1 MSRIERKVFSVTKV
15 TRFIRSMLKS
25 EYVLNHISIAGELSN
40 VNYHLASG
48 HIYFTLKDDTCAMK
62 CMMFA
67 SDRSKGLS
75 FQMEDGQSVIV
86 TGRVDVFERDGVY
99 QLYAARVELAG
110 AGEWNERF
118 ERLKQKLNEE
128 GLFDFE
134 HKKPIPRYAGRIGIV
149 TAEGGKALHDIAST
163 ARRRNPYVKLYLYP
177 AKVQGEGAALTIAEG
192 IRTLDR
198 MGLDVIIVG
207 RGGGSIE
214 DLWAFN
220 EEVVAYAIYEANTP
234 IISGTGHE
242 PDTTIADYVA
252 DKRAATPTGA
262 AELAVFEWDSFEDML
277 FQRRN
282 QLNRLLKQK
291 TTLIRERI
299 RRMSEAL
306 EHNSPENQLQEKRQI
321 LARQS
326 EELLSLIRWQ
336 LEGVA
341 EQCSNREQALQ
352 MLLQQKLMNRKHR
365 LEIQMAK
372 LHGLSPTAKLINGF
386 GYLSKDGGSIKDI
399 TKLAKGDVVTI
410 TVQQGQRDAKLL

>member
-1 MSRIERKVFSVTKV
+1 MSRLERKVFSVTRV

-25 EYVLNHISIAGELSN
+25 EYALNHISIAGELSN

-48 HIYFTLKDDTCAMK
+48 HIYFTLKDDKCAMK

-67 SDRSKGLS
+67 SDRSQGLS

-86 TGRVDVFERDGVY
+86 TGRIDVFERDGIY
-99 QLYAARVELAG
+99 QLYANRVELAG

-134 HKKPIPRYAGRIGIV
+134 HKKPIPRYARQIGIV
-149 TAEGGKALHDIAST
+149 TAEGGKALHDIVST
-163 ARRRNPYVKLYLYP
+163 ARRRNPYVRLYLYP
-177 AKVQGEGAALTIAEG
+177 AKVQGEGAAATIAAG
-192 IRTLDR
+192 IRALDR

-220 EEVVAYAIYEANTP
+220 EEIVAHAIYEAETP

-242 PDTTIADYVA
+242 PDITIADYVA

-262 AELAVFEWDSFEDML
+262 AELAVFEWDSFEQL
-277 FQRRN
+277 LCSRQN
-282 QLNRLLKQK
+282 QLNRLLRQK
-291 TTLIRERI
+291 TALMRERLH
-299 RRMSEAL
+299 RMSVAM
-306 EHNSPENQLQEKRQI
+306 EHNHPVNQLQERRQI
-321 LARQS
+321 LAGQAQ
-326 EELLSLIRWQ
+326 ELLSLIRRRLQ
-336 LEGVA
+336 GVS
-341 EQCSNREQALQ
+341 EQCENQEQALNL
-352 MLLQQKLMNRKHR
+352 LLQRKLVERRHR
-365 LEIQMAK
+365 LEVQAAK

-386 GYLSKDGGSIKDI
+386 GYLSKDGSSVKDI
-399 TKLAKGDVVTI
+399 TKLAKGEVVTI
-410 TVQQGQRDAKLL
+410 TVSQGQRDASLL

>member
-1 MSRIERKVFSVTKV
+1 MNRLERKVFSVSKV
-15 TRFIRSMLKS
+15 THFIRSMIRS
-25 EYVLNHISIAGELSN
+25 EYILNHISIAGELSN
-40 VNYHLASG
+40 VNYHQASG
-48 HIYFTLKDDTCAMK
+48 HIYFTLKDDKCAMK

-67 SDRSKGLS
+67 SDRSQGLS
-75 FQMEDGQSVIV
+75 FRMEDGQSVIV
-86 TGRVDVFERDGVY
+86 TGRVDVFERDGLY
-99 QLYAARVELAG
+99 QLYANRVELAG

-118 ERLKQKLNEE
+118 ENLKQKLNEE

-134 HKKPIPRYAGRIGIV
+134 HKKPIPRYAIRIGIV

-163 ARRRNPYVKLYLYP
+163 AKRRNPYVKLYLYP

-220 EEVVAYAIYEANTP
+220 EEVVAYAIYEADTP

-277 FQRRN
+277 LQRKNRFQ
-282 QLNRLLKQK
+282 LLLKQRIA
-291 TTLIRERI
+291 LVRERI
-299 RRMSEAL
+299 RRMSASL
-306 EHNSPENQLQEKRQI
+306 EQHSPENQLNEQRQI
-321 LARQS
+321 LAHQA
-326 EELLSLIRWQ
+326 EQLLSLIRWQ
-336 LEGVA
+336 LEGVS
-341 EQCSNREQALQ
+341 EQCTNRKQALT
-352 MLLQQKLMNRKHR
+352 LLLEQKLVSRKHR
-365 LEIQMAK
+365 LEVQTAK
-372 LHGLSPTAKLINGF
+372 LHGLSPTAKLMNGF
-386 GYLSKDGGSIKDI
+386 GYLSKDGSSIKDV
-399 TKLAKGDVVTI
+399 TGLPKGEVITI
-410 TVQQGQRDAKLL
+410 TVRQGQRDAELL

>member
-15 TRFIRSMLKS
+15 TRFIRNMLKS

-67 SDRSKGLS
+67 SDRSRGLS

-234 IISGTGHE
+234 VISGTGHE
-242 PDTTIADYVA
+242 PDITIADYVA

-282 QLNRLLKQK
+282 QLNRLLKQR

-336 LEGVA
+336 LEGVS

-386 GYLSKDGGSIKDI
+386 GYLSKDGSSIKDI
-399 TKLAKGDVVTI
+399 TKLPKGEVVTI